1 MTSPAECAIMA
12 MLKGV
17 MRMTEYWVTY
27 RMNGTKHVVTGLEGR
42 EGAIEFIAKMQH
54 ICVTLGWDL
63 TDVNMLEVC

>member
-1 MTSPAECAIMA
+1 
-12 MLKGV
+12 
-17 MRMTEYWVTY
+17 MTEYWVTY

-63 TDVNMLEVC
+63 TDVNILEVC